1 MEWSELLIR
10 LVLSFGAL
18 LVLTRI
24 MGKKE
29 ISQMTLFNFISAMTI
44 GTLGGA
50 LVIDPALSLQNG
62 ILALAG
68 WSCFTVLMGVID
80 IKFKPFRHLI
90 EGDPVIVIKHGKILE
105 NALRKT
111 QLDIDALRTMLRE
124 KDIFSLQDVEYAI
137 FEVDGKLSVMK
148 KEANPFVNGKIP
160 PVVRKAFNPVSAE
173 IVSDGIINREN
184 LAKLRLDEQWL
195 CEQFQLSGIKKVSD
209 VFYAE
214 IQSDGSLYID
224 CRKDMLH

>member
-1 MEWSELLIR
+1 MEWQELLVR
-10 LVLSFGAL
+10 MVLSFLTL

-24 MGKKE
+24 MGRKE
-29 ISQMTLFNFISAMTI
+29 ISQMTLFNFVSAMTI

-68 WSCFTVLMGVID
+68 WSIFTVLVGVID
-80 IKFKPFRHLI
+80 MKYKPLRNLI
-90 EGDPVIVIKHGKILE
+90 EGDPVIVIKQGKIME
-105 NALRKT
+105 SALRKT

-124 KDIFSLQDVEYAI
+124 KDIFAIKDVEYAI

-148 KEANPFVNGKIP
+148 KEPGQHLNQRNQAKTEGILYSVPSEV
-160 PVVRKAFNPVSAE
+160 
-173 IVSDGIINREN
+173 VSDGIINKEN
-184 LAKLRLDEQWL
+184 LAKLKLDEQWL
-195 CEQFQLSGIKKVSD
+195 CEQFQRLGVKKVSD

-214 IQSDGSLYID
+214 IQQDGSLYID
-224 CRKDMLH
+224 NRKDLLH